1 MWTTGDG
8 GPCTVS
14 PATLPDLFAEQVRRT
29 PDAVAVVFEDVALT
43 YAELD
48 VRANRLAHALAVRGA
63 GPERV
68 VALAVP
74 RSAELIVAE
83 LAVLK
88 AGGAYLPLDL
98 HPPAERVPLILEGAR
113 PVCAGPTEARAGA
126 VPPPPGGG

>member
-1 MWTTGDG
+1 MWTNQSWDG
-8 GPCTVS
+8 GPCTVA
-14 PATLPDLFAEQVRRT
+14 PATLPGLFAEQVRRR
-29 PDAVAVVFEDVALT
+29 PDAVAVVFEDVTLT

-48 VRANRLAHALAVRGA
+48 ARANRLAHALADRGA

-88 AGGAYLPLDL
+88 TGAAYLPLDL
-98 HPPAERVPLILEGAR
+98 DHPAE
-113 PVCAGPTEARAGA
+113 
-126 VPPPPGGG
+126 